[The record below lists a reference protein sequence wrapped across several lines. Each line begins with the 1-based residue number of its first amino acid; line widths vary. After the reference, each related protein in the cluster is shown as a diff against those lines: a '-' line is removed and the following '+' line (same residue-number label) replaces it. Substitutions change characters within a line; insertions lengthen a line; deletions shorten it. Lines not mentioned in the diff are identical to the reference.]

1 MPLNTYNM
9 VQLGMADKGKM
20 KQVSIVFEPEQLAK
34 LKLLSEKTM
43 APLNALVRAA
53 VDDYLE
59 KRKAEIR
66 K

>member
-1 MPLNTYNM
+1 
-9 VQLGMADKGKM
+9 MANKGKM
-20 KQVSIVFEPEQLAK
+20 VQISVVFEPEQLAK
-34 LKLLSEKTM
+34 LKLLSERTM

-59 KRKAEIR
+59 KRKADIR

>member
-1 MPLNTYNM
+1 
-9 VQLGMADKGKM
+9 MAQKGNM

-59 KRKAEIR
+59 KRKAELQPKAGVR
-66 K
+66 GTK

>member
-1 MPLNTYNM
+1 
-9 VQLGMADKGKM
+9 MAQKGNM

>member
-1 MPLNTYNM
+1 
-9 VQLGMADKGKM
+9 MAQKGKM
-20 KQVSIVFEPEQLAK
+20 KQVSIVFESEQLAK

-59 KRKAEIR
+59 KRKVEIR